1 MNQSKLRLRQKLKF
15 FSGIEIKALS
25 KFSSQVP
32 YSTMDTNMSLLL
44 VLALTAL
51 LHPSQGQNS
60 PDGPPFTLVI
70 EEAHIFRL
78 NQSITYD
85 FYKHTEQ
92 HNQRLSK
99 SLDDNKNNTTEFPI
113 NTTDLPSPRSLDIPS
128 LRYLDDE
135 GVASL
140 ALNTTCGFCKGRLNW
155 GDIGVIQSPNFP
167 EPYGPNMD
175 CLWLLMTA
183 DEDARIRVHFVSNF
197 ILDKG

>member
-1 MNQSKLRLRQKLKF
+1 
-15 FSGIEIKALS
+15 
-25 KFSSQVP
+25 
-32 YSTMDTNMSLLL
+32 MSPLLL
-44 VLALTAL
+44 LALAAL
-51 LHPSQGQNS
+51 LHPSQGQS
-60 PDGPPFTLVI
+60 PVDGIPFDITI
-70 EEAHIFRL
+70 EEAYIYKL
-78 NQSITYD
+78 GKDITHE
-85 FYKHTEQ
+85 FYKHSGD

-99 SLDDNKNNTTEFPI
+99 SLDDNKNNQTEFQS
-113 NTTDLPSPRSLDIPS
+113 NTTDLPIPRALDIPS

-183 DEDARIRVHFVSNF
+183 DEDARIRVQFLTFSILNRAYNF
-197 ILDKG
+197 GRVLTSFPLCYAFKLF